1 MEFDHISKGCGH
13 RVWNFVCLAE
23 VNCTAAH
30 RENNRLREVI
40 WLHVRT
46 TYIMVATKRIRPRC
60 LFREACI
67 SRGSHLIINEE
78 LSFR

>member
-23 VNCTAAH
+23 VNCTVAH

-40 WLHVRT
+40 
-46 TYIMVATKRIRPRC
+46 
-60 LFREACI
+60 
-67 SRGSHLIINEE
+67 
-78 LSFR
+78 